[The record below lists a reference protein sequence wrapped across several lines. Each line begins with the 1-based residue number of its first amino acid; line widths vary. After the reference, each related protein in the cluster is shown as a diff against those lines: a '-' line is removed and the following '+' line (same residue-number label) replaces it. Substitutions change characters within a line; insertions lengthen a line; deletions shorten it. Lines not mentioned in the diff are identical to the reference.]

1 MKKKAFRSWILV
13 FSFVVFA
20 FALAGCNDSFQT
32 SGAKRV
38 DVVDLLPQA
47 KRIIEQGL
55 SGRDARVRAK
65 AIEVVADTGQ
75 MEFMPR
81 VADMLGNEYV
91 PVRFAAALAV
101 GDTVYKPAEDKIKR
115 LLNAPDENTRIA
127 AAYAMVKLGS
137 AKHFNMLLKA
147 IGSKD
152 QTIRANAAILLGK
165 SGYEKALKP
174 LNWAL
179 KDEDSGDK
187 VRFVVAESIAR
198 LGDEQILPKLWA
210 IALSAY
216 ADDRSMGVRAIGLLG
231 TEKAKDVLVT
241 MLDDKVLEVRLAVAG
256 ELGMLGDMTGESEV
270 LRVFEENLRANLSGR
285 DLERVNVLTA
295 LAIGQIRSD
304 ALAGYL
310 PQFLENESE
319 SVRLA
324 AAKAILQYVRQR

>member
-1 MKKKAFRSWILV
+1 MKKKVIRLWNLV
-13 FSFVVFA
+13 FSFVIFA

-32 SGAKRV
+32 SGVKR
-38 DVVDLLPQA
+38 DDMTGLIPQA

-55 SGRDARVRAK
+55 SARDARVRVK

-75 MEFMPR
+75 TEFMPR
-81 VADMLGNEYV
+81 VADLLGDEFV

-101 GDTVYKPAEDKIKR
+101 GDTAYRPAENKIKR

-137 AKHFNMLLKA
+137 AEHFDMLLKA

-152 QTIRANAAILLGK
+152 QTVRANAAILLGK
-165 SGYEKALKP
+165 SGNERALKP

-187 VRFVVAESIAR
+187 VRFTAAESIAR

-210 IALSAY
+210 VALSAY
-216 ADDRSMGVRAIGLLG
+216 ADDRIMGVRAIGLLG
-231 TEKAKDVLVT
+231 TEKARDVLIT
-241 MLDDKVLEVRLAVAG
+241 RLDDKVLEVRLAVAG
-256 ELGMLGDMTGESEV
+256 ELGVLGDKTGESEV
-270 LRVFEENLRANLSGR
+270 LRVFKENLRADLDAR

-295 LAIGQIRSD
+295 LAIGQISSD

-324 AAKAILQYVRQR
+324 AAKAVLQYIRQQ